1 MSGPDTERQW
11 VLLSYRLP
19 REPSTPRITVWRKL
33 KRLGVAQI
41 SDGLIALPADDRTR
55 EQLEWIAEEVTDF
68 GGTATVWIAHPAAAG
83 DEQQLIDA
91 MTQARAAEYRQVLS
105 EAETAREGDEAG
117 RRRTLTRLR
126 AELRRI
132 QRRDYFPTP
141 DRQTAEQAVNS
152 LHPANTTEESTP

>member
-41 SDGLIALPADDRTR
+41 SDGLIALPADARTR

-68 GGTATVWIAHPAAAG
+68 GGTATVWIAHPASAG
-83 DEQQLIDA
+83 DEQQLVDA
-91 MTQARAAEYRQVLS
+91 MTQARAAEYQQVHS
-105 EAETAREGDEAG
+105 QAEAARHQDEGE
-117 RRRTLTRLR
+117 RRRALTRLR

-132 QRRDYFPTP
+132 QRRDYFPPT
-141 DRQTAEQAVNS
+141 DRDTAERAVHA